1 MDKNSLQGV
10 MSETVANIIDLVN
23 ANSVCSAPFEKD
35 GFTFIPINKMSV
47 NYAAGGGDIP
57 AGKRK
62 AIPKGCGANV
72 KLTPISFLVV
82 KDGKV
87 KTVSIK
93 SENQNA
99 AAFAELLIN
108 TAKEIFEKKK
118 QIG

>member
-1 MDKNSLQGV
+1 MDKNSVQGV
-10 MSETVANIIDLVN
+10 MNETVTNIIKLAN
-23 ANSVCSAPFEKD
+23 ENSVCSAPFEQD
-35 GFTFIPINKMSV
+35 GFTFIPINKLSV

-62 AIPKGCGANV
+62 ATPAGSGANV

-99 AAFAELLIN
+99 TALAELLID
-108 TAKEIFEKKK
+108 TAKEIFKK
-118 QIG
+118 QRD